1 MSPWNEIGTI
11 EVALDETQ
19 HETLEKYRKWGIQ
32 NGVSENNLSL
42 LDSNSLKQKEKNIE
56 CYSGL
61 LCKSDVSTDYSK
73 LTQEIQKISIQN
85 STEFLFQKNVK
96 SFLINVV
103 FHLKQLL

>member
-19 HETLEKYRKWGIQ
+19 HKTLEKYHKWGLQ

-42 LDSNSLKQKEKNIE
+42 LNSNELKQKEKNIE

-73 LTQEIQKISIQN
+73 LHKKYRKYLFKIQLNFFFRKMLNHFS
-85 STEFLFQKNVK
+85 
-96 SFLINVV
+96 
-103 FHLKQLL
+103 